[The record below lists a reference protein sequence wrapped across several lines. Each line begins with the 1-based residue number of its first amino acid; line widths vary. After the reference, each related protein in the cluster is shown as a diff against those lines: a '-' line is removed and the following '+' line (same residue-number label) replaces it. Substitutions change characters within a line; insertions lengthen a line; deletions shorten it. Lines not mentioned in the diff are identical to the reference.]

1 MKVELKTALQIK
13 LGRYVEQDSDMI
25 EKSMKGAE
33 DLMKKI
39 EDDDRLPTEEEKE
52 TMKRYFDHFTAI
64 VNKSELHPEQ
74 KKQMLEHGLPPEF
87 DIIEDV
93 DYTKD
98 IQELMRVASIM
109 EVKAA
114 EVTVQIKEIAKDT
127 LYGKENYPNGIY
139 TGTIENQRY
148 VSIPDGWLWR
158 WDGELWSLGEPGVN
172 GPEIND
178 DTLNGTEDDPNGI
191 YTGTIVNQTYMSS
204 PGQLIWGWTGTAW
217 SYLATGKGDPG
228 SGSGSGSGLVPA
240 SEYRTYDGCSSPK
253 DGVFL
258 SNTPNE
264 TSHILNMQY
273 ATKANPNEWV
283 YVNGYDNLSQ
293 TPVSFK
299 LSLVQS
305 GVIGTATAT
314 DWFRFQYADSSMSA
328 PFNIS
333 CL

>member
-1 MKVELKTALQIK
+1 MKVELKRALQIK

-93 DYTKD
+93 DYTTD

-114 EVTVQIKEIAKDT
+114 EVTVQIKEFAKGNTVPGTNKDT
-127 LYGKENYPNGIY
+127 LYGEENYPNGIY
-139 TGTIENQRY
+139 TGTIENQTY
-148 VSIPDGWLWR
+148 VSTPDGWLWV
-158 WDGELWSLGEPGVN
+158 WDGQRWILEEPGVN
-172 GPEIND
+172 GPEINE
-178 DTLNGTEDDPNGI
+178 DTINGGDDDPNGI

-204 PGQLIWGWTGTAW
+204 PGQLIWVWTGTAW
-217 SYLATGKGDPG
+217 SYLATLLGDPKGAPGKGDGNGPGDG
-228 SGSGSGSGLVPA
+228 SGPGNEDGTGPPKEGGGIPEDIYMAYEDPNGMVSGTV
-240 SEYRTYDGCSSPK
+240 
-253 DGVFL
+253 V
-258 SNTPNE
+258 NQ
-264 TSHILNMQY
+264 I
-273 ATKANPNEWV
+273 
-283 YVNGYDNLSQ
+283 YVVKSTGIKWFW
-293 TPVSFK
+293 T
-299 LSLVQS
+299 
-305 GVIGTATAT
+305 GTQ
-314 DWFRFQYADSSMSA
+314 WELQ
-328 PFNIS
+328 
-333 CL
+333 